1 MRSTRADC
9 NVSDRSP
16 TYTGNLLE
24 PFPRLPDLHALVDTM
39 STQNDS
45 ASRGSASRRDTGAAD
60 SVSVSTTPLAWL
72 RPYVS
77 ESRYEFITA
86 NLGLLFVAGAQFFFS
101 CMNISVKYFLSVTP
115 MAVTTL
121 ILVRM
126 GITSV
131 CGIATLYLMGDP
143 NPFLGPP
150 ESRRLLLF
158 RGLAGFVGL
167 FTSYKAYTGLSISD
181 ATAIQYLTPS
191 LTVVLAFFF
200 LGERIAQR
208 EVLAGLTCLGGVL
221 LISRPPMIFG
231 ELAEEGSGSK
241 GGGPPLPGSDDLNRI
256 GRMEGVAWALVSVCG
271 AATACECFL
280 PW

>member
-1 MRSTRADC
+1 
-9 NVSDRSP
+9 
-16 TYTGNLLE
+16 
-24 PFPRLPDLHALVDTM
+24 M
-39 STQNDS
+39 STQNDP
-45 ASRGSASRRDTGAAD
+45 ASRGSAPRRDTGSAD
-60 SVSVSTTPLAWL
+60 SLSVSTTPLAWL

-231 ELAEEGSGSK
+231 ELAEEGSGPK

-271 AATACECFL
+271 AATACECFSS
-280 PW
+280 W